1 VAQAQLA
8 EKTNCWRG
16 FRVSSIITTEKQQND
31 AEMKIAET
39 RDLESL
45 NVDWDHP
52 LGYRMGDLTFMH
64 TKSFRCYLKKDEKP
78 IKKRLVVTRIDCMD
92 QFSYNKKIEEVDKFI
107 RFSHHPNVATMYSY
121 WVSKPINENYYKT
134 MFVLYEEALVGDLD
148 RCLVTNPL
156 KPSRTTV
163 SKYIC
168 DLAKGLG
175 MLHQSGVVHGAIRAT
190 NLFINEDNQ
199 LQLGPIK
206 KSETESLRGMIHLL
220 SKFNI
225 GRYIKQ
231 YIIYMAPEVLRDE
244 EITMKSDIWS
254 VGIIIYILL
263 TGEYPF
269 DIKKEETLINNIK
282 DAAIN
287 WRPLIDHPRFLNML
301 RKILTVDPSQRWSIQ
316 EILSYAQEEFIL
328 IIQRNFRGFKD
339 RKNIKKIMKAVVK
352 IQAYVKGWL
361 VRKLYQ
367 RKRFEV
373 RWKAAEVIQR
383 RLKQFK
389 NSEKLRIIRFFA
401 QFLQSRVLARQIR
414 RSYLKLKKDT
424 VTAQAFI
431 RKYLVYT
438 SYRAINYKK
447 AELTQDLASKSNNIE
462 KYRKLASVYFPFQSG
477 AAVNKGRAIGRGVRG
492 RGDGGDD
499 DDDIENV
506 DEVLERNKR
515 GK

>member
-1 VAQAQLA
+1 
-8 EKTNCWRG
+8 
-16 FRVSSIITTEKQQND
+16 
-31 AEMKIAET
+31 MKIAET
-39 RDLESL
+39 RDLDSL
-45 NVDWDHP
+45 VVEWENP

-64 TKSFRCYLKKDEKP
+64 TRSYRCNLRKDDKA
-78 IKKRLVVTRIDCMD
+78 IKKRLILTRIDCMD

-107 RFSHHPNVATMYSY
+107 RFSHHPNVATLYSY
-121 WVSKPINENYYKT
+121 WVSKPTNENYYKT
-134 MFVLYEEALVGDLD
+134 LFVLYEEAMVGDLD

-206 KSETESLRGMIHLL
+206 KSETESMRSMIHLL

-231 YIIYMAPEVLRDE
+231 YMIYMAPEVLRDE

-269 DIKKEETLINNIK
+269 DIKKEESLINNIK
-282 DAAIN
+282 EAAVN
-287 WRPLIDHPRFLNML
+287 WRPLIDHPRILNML
-301 RKILTVDPSQRWSIQ
+301 RKILVVDPSQRWSIQ
-316 EILSYAQEEFIL
+316 EILAYAQEEFIL
-328 IIQRNFRGFKD
+328 VIQRNFRGFND

-373 RWKAAEVIQR
+373 RWKAAEVIQK

-389 NSEKLRIIRFFA
+389 DNKTSRHIRSLA

-447 AELTQDLASKSNNIE
+447 AELAQDLASKSNNIE
-462 KYRKLASVYFPFQSG
+462 KYRKLANVYFPFQSG
-477 AAVNKGRAIGRGVRG
+477 AALTQGRGMNRTIRG
-492 RGDGGDD
+492 RGAAQDD
-499 DDDIENV
+499 DEELENV
-506 DEVLERNKR
+506 EDVLERNKR
-515 GK
+515 NK